1 MLDEDQ
7 RRANDRERHFD
18 QSFRGP
24 AVRRPIPRPYRRKV
38 YGVVSG
44 QDTPTPR
51 RFLHIP
57 ELNAV
62 EKWKFEQVIDHPFFK
77 GGPYLV
83 WQSNK
88 GRSVQ
93 INRQLF
99 YAQMK
104 GTL

>member
-7 RRANDRERHFD
+7 RRANERELRFDRTFQPPLRRTRHYD
-18 QSFRGP
+18 P
-24 AVRRPIPRPYRRKV
+24 PR
-38 YGVVSG
+38 YGITSG
-44 QDTPTPR
+44 GHTSPER
-51 RFLHIP
+51 RFLMVP

-83 WQSNK
+83 WQSSR

-93 INRQLF
+93 INRDLF

-104 GTL
+104 GKL